1 MELAYEE
8 LGKVINHVSS
18 NSLLP
23 ELFGRRVGYTSPRYP
38 GFYHVHH
45 IADYAVQYMDEHT
58 CTEFDASLDQIR
70 ALGASFQEL
79 VTHPEDVPRVKGLL
93 QGLVDRGDENEILAY
108 FVRIK
113 LRIEKEEGYN
123 LVITSVRLNL
133 EDQTFVSL
141 SNTVD
146 QLPVF
151 SKKISNALN
160 TQFDTRSYIKRYM
173 TLTAREKEIFGILAK
188 SKSVKQIAQMLNRS
202 PRTIEQ
208 HKKNIY
214 RKMEINALAQVIHI
228 AKVLHIS

>member
-1 MELAYEE
+1 MELEFE
-8 LGKVINHVSS
+8 DLGKALKYVGRDT
-18 NSLLP
+18 LLP

-45 IADYAVQYMDEHT
+45 ISDYSVQHMDEHT
-58 CTEFDASLDQIR
+58 CSEFNASLDQIR

-79 VTHPEDVPRVKGLL
+79 VTHPEDLPRVRGLL
-93 QGLVDRGDENEILAY
+93 QSLLDRGDENEVLAY

-113 LRIEKEEGYN
+113 LRKEEVEGYN

-160 TQFDTRSYIKRYM
+160 ASFDTKNYAKMYLS
-173 TLTAREKEIFGILAK
+173 LTSREKEIFEMLTQ
-188 SKSVKQIAQMLNRS
+188 SKSVKQIAEILTRS
-202 PRTIEQ
+202 PRTVEQ

-214 RKMEINALAQVIHI
+214 KKMKVNSLAQIIHI
-228 AKVLHIS
+228 AKIMQ

>member
-1 MELAYEE
+1 MELEYED
-8 LGKVINHVSS
+8 LGKVINYISGDS
-18 NSLLP
+18 PLP

-58 CTEFDASLDQIR
+58 CTEFDATLDEIK

-79 VTHPEDVPRVKGLL
+79 VTHPEDVPRVRGLL
-93 QGLVDRGDENEILAY
+93 RELVNRGDENEILAY

-113 LRIEKEEGYN
+113 LRKEGVEGYN

-133 EDQTFVSL
+133 EDRTFVSL

-146 QLPVF
+146 QLPLF

-160 TQFDTRSYIKRYM
+160 ARFDSRSNAKAYM
-173 TLTAREKEIFGILAK
+173 TLTTREREIFALLTQ
-188 SKSVKQIAQMLNRS
+188 SKSVKQISQTLSRS
-202 PRTIEQ
+202 TRTIEQ

-214 RKMEINALAQVIHI
+214 KKLKINSLSQTIHI
-228 AKVLHIS
+228 AKSLHIS

>member
-1 MELAYEE
+1 MELEYED
-8 LGKVINHVSS
+8 LGKAINYISG
-18 NSLLP
+18 NSPLP

-38 GFYHVHH
+38 GFYHVHN
-45 IADYAVQYMDEHT
+45 IADYSVKYMDTHT
-58 CTEFDASLDQIR
+58 CTEFNATLNQIK
-70 ALGASFQEL
+70 ALGSSFQEM
-79 VTHPEDVPRVKGLL
+79 VTHPEDVPRVKSLLKGLA
-93 QGLVDRGDENEILAY
+93 DRGDENEILAY

-113 LRIEKEEGYN
+113 LRKEEVDGYN

-160 TQFDTRSYIKRYM
+160 TRFDTRNYVKGYM
-173 TLTAREKEIFGILAK
+173 SLTSREKEIFGLLVQ
-188 SKSVKQIAQMLNRS
+188 SKPVKEIAQALVRS
-202 PRTIEQ
+202 THTIEQ

-214 RKMEINALAQVIHI
+214 KKLNVNSLAQIIHI
-228 AKVLHIS
+228 AKSLHIR

>member
-1 MELAYEE
+1 MELGYED
-8 LGKVINHVSS
+8 LGKVINNISGDS
-18 NSLLP
+18 PLP

-58 CTEFDASLDQIR
+58 CTEFNATLDEIR

-79 VTHPEDVPRVKGLL
+79 VTHPEDVPRVRGLL

-113 LRIEKEEGYN
+113 LRKEGVEGYN

-133 EDQTFVSL
+133 EDRTFVSL

-160 TQFDTRSYIKRYM
+160 ARFDSRSFARAYM
-173 TLTAREKEIFGILAK
+173 TLTTREKEIFRLLAQA
-188 SKSVKQIAQMLNRS
+188 KSVKQIAQALSRS
-202 PRTIEQ
+202 PRTVEQ

-214 RKMEINALAQVIHI
+214 KKMEVNTLAQILRI
-228 AKVLHIS
+228 AKTLHM